1 MPPETAALVHIMET
15 FLTRERLQFRKRV
28 SKTSNSVY
36 FDIRGPRFPYRLRV
50 SDHRESDHKDF
61 QQTSDFH
68 VLSPGDIRPA
78 QTSIEARVI
87 RPLRRRVMAA

>member
-1 MPPETAALVHIMET
+1 MDAQTTALVHIMET
-15 FLTRERLQFRKRV
+15 FLVRERVSFRKRV

-50 SDHRESDHKDF
+50 SDHDESMAKDF

-68 VLSPGDIRPA
+68 VLSPADIRAA

-87 RPLRRRVMAA
+87 RPLRSLLKAR